1 MAEFGLAILV
11 IGALVV
17 IDRERLAWV
26 MVKVRDLIGWLS
38 S

>member
-1 MAEFGLAILV
+1 MAEFGMAILI

-26 MVKVRDLIGWLS
+26 MVKVRELIGWLS

>member
-1 MAEFGLAILV
+1 MAILI

-26 MVKVRDLIGWLS
+26 MVKVRELIGWLS

>member
-1 MAEFGLAILV
+1 MAILI

>member
-1 MAEFGLAILV
+1 MAEFGMAILV

-26 MVKVRDLIGWLS
+26 MVKVRDLVAWLS

>member
-1 MAEFGLAILV
+1 MAEFGMAILV

>member
-1 MAEFGLAILV
+1 MAEIGMAILV

>member
-1 MAEFGLAILV
+1 MAEFGMAILI